1 MTDKMISRRG
11 LISAAAGSA
20 AAAAAFPAFAASVD
34 QKLPA
39 KWTMTVDVAV
49 LGAGGAGLMA
59 ACQAHDLGGK
69 VVVFDKSVSPY
80 HSATRMCGGLFTAYG
95 SAIQKR
101 EGAKDSWQAFAHDIM
116 DYGSYMSLR

>member
-49 LGAGGAGLMA
+49 LGAGGAGQHAQLA
-59 ACQAHDLGGK
+59 
-69 VVVFDKSVSPY
+69 
-80 HSATRMCGGLFTAYG
+80 
-95 SAIQKR
+95 
-101 EGAKDSWQAFAHDIM
+101 GAGDAGI
-116 DYGSYMSLR
+116 